1 MAPSVG
7 AHKKVYIA
15 RYRKLGCQVAVDVFS
30 NNAGP
35 PRKSHKMAIRVT
47 AIIAGALVV
56 LVGIARTQLEPL
68 DLTAM
73 NLGDLE

>member
-1 MAPSVG
+1 
-7 AHKKVYIA
+7 
-15 RYRKLGCQVAVDVFS
+15 
-30 NNAGP
+30 
-35 PRKSHKMAIRVT
+35 MAIRVT